1 MLTQFLGKS
10 AWIIEIQ
17 ILSLSV
23 SNETNLF
30 LMFFVVVDLFWHT
43 VQYEIIKSN
52 LTLVENLLIWILQS
66 IYTLFDHWLNTLHSN
81 YFILYHQASLL
92 LVALFSHDLK

>member
-23 SNETNLF
+23 SNKTNLF

-52 LTLVENLLIWILQS
+52 LTLV
-66 IYTLFDHWLNTLHSN
+66 
-81 YFILYHQASLL
+81 
-92 LVALFSHDLK
+92 